1 MLFMFLAAVVCMFF
15 VSVSFAGNMGDF
27 KEGKKGDKKGM
38 GCPMCHMNKG
48 MMMEGKKLVAT
59 QDGGA
64 ILMIGNKLIKY
75 DASMNLVKEVEIK
88 IDMEA
93 MKSAMEEM
101 KKNCPMCKGKE
112 CDMKG
117 KKK

>member
-1 MLFMFLAAVVCMFF
+1 MFVFTALVVCMSF
-15 VSVSFAGNMGDF
+15 VSVSFAVNMGDF
-27 KEGKKGDKKGM
+27 KGDKKGYKKGM
-38 GCPMCHMNKG
+38 GCPMCNMREE
-48 MMMEGKKLVAT
+48 MMESKKLVAT

-75 DASMNLVKEVEIK
+75 DASMNVAKEVEIK

-93 MKSAMEEM
+93 MKNMMDEM

-117 KKK
+117 AKK

>member
-1 MLFMFLAAVVCMFF
+1 MRKIIFMLFAVVICMSFL
-15 VSVSFAGNMGDF
+15 SVSFAGNMGDF
-27 KEGKKGDKKGM
+27 KGDKKGM
-38 GCPMCHMNKG
+38 WCSMCHMNKG
-48 MMMEGKKLVAT
+48 MMMDGKKLIAT

-75 DASMNLVKEVEIK
+75 DSQLNIVKEADIK

-101 KKNCPMCKGKE
+101 RKNCPMCKGKE
-112 CDMKG
+112 CDMAG
-117 KKK
+117 KK

>member
-1 MLFMFLAAVVCMFF
+1 VFF
-15 VSVSFAGNMGDF
+15 VSVSFAGNMGNF
-27 KEGKKGDKKGM
+27 KGGERGDKKGM
-38 GCPMCHMNKG
+38 GCPMCHMNKM

-75 DASMNLVKEVEIK
+75 DSQLNIVKEVEIK

-93 MKSAMEEM
+93 MKKSMDEM
-101 KKNCPMCKGKE
+101 KDNCPMCKGRK
-112 CDMKG
+112 CDMKD